1 MQRNYTVGERCDKCG
16 TPTIQGAKGAY
27 CKPCYIAYKNGQ
39 SLAQGAGQPQA
50 KPVRLPEDQT
60 TVAGKCKT
68 LFLLEAFKMQM
79 PLAKAEPLAE
89 EWAKAAMRILPK
101 TTAQSFNVEGMM
113 REDIPAPEGHYAPN
127 EPVIP
132 F

>member
-39 SLAQGAGQPQA
+39 QA
-50 KPVRLPEDQT
+50 SAASNYAPKPTQATQTRPPEDIT
-60 TVAGKCKT
+60 TVLGKCKT
-68 LFLLEAFKMQM
+68 LFLVEAFKMQM

-89 EWAKAAMRILPK
+89 EWARASMRILPK
-101 TTAQSFNVEGMM
+101 TTAQSFGVELPTI
-113 REDIPAPEGHYAPN
+113 EQ
-127 EPVIP
+127 EPVDDLPIP